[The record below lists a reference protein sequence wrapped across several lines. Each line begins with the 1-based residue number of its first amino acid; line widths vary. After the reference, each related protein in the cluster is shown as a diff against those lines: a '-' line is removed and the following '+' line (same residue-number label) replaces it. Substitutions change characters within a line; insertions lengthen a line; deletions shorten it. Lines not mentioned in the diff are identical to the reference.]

1 MMTLAETLIFNNMI
15 NVIENLE
22 HPKSISDIIND
33 LNELILTLNVRN
45 NDIIDEVETVT
56 PEHIKTETNMN
67 AETVTF
73 EQIKTE
79 TKTKAET
86 VTHVQIMT
94 EPKLKA
100 EPVKKQIKAETVTK
114 TKAETVTKT
123 KAEPVQKNQTSSK
136 TPAPGRGKIEC

>member
-1 MMTLAETLIFNNMI
+1 MMTFAETLIFDSMI

-45 NDIIDEVETVT
+45 NDIIDEAETVT
-56 PEHIKTETNMN
+56 PEHIKTETNMI
-67 AETVTF
+67 AETVTP

-86 VTHVQIMT
+86 VTS
-94 EPKLKA
+94 E
-100 EPVKKQIKAETVTK
+100 QIKTETK
-114 TKAETVTKT
+114 TKAETVT
-123 KAEPVQKNQTSSK
+123 PVQIK
-136 TPAPGRGKIEC
+136 TDTKIMTDDFNIAGRIPFKEWPAPVEKKIGPWRRKSVS

>member
-1 MMTLAETLIFNNMI
+1 MI

-56 PEHIKTETNMN
+56 PEQK
-67 AETVTF
+67 
-73 EQIKTE
+73 KTE

-86 VTHVQIMT
+86 VTPEHIM
-94 EPKLKA
+94 
-100 EPVKKQIKAETVTK
+100 
-114 TKAETVTKT
+114 TKAETVT
-123 KAEPVQKNQTSSK
+123 PVQRNLRISTQISGVFLGLPQKSGVNLGLPQNLFKLFGVTHVLPQEIGVYPTK
-136 TPAPGRGKIEC
+136 LG